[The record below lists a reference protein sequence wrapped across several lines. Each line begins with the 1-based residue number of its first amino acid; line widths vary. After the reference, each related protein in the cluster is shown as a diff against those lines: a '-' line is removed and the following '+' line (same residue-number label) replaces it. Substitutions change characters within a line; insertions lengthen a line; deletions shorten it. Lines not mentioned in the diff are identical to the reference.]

1 MRPDPTRLVQ
11 EGWFVRLSETEA
23 DVRAPEAVEAL
34 TDLEIRIDG
43 TGGQVYAKV
52 VDRAPAGGVAFT
64 VRFTS
69 MLEETRTFLRDRLG

>member
-1 MRPDPTRLVQ
+1 MEP
-11 EGWFVRLSETEA
+11 
-23 DVRAPEAVEAL
+23 L

-52 VDRAPAGGVAFT
+52 VDRASAGGVAFT